1 MCKYIKFYEIMWVGK
16 VPAVDCSFQKIASL
30 CAKNSHN
37 TLMHVFNLYA
47 QAVTVTFEKEQF
59 NS

>member
-1 MCKYIKFYEIMWVGK
+1 MWVGK